1 METFIKLLLGLKIW
15 CLENKNNAVPTHSI
29 FFGIFIRMFYDDHAP
44 PHFHAHYGDEKAVFN
59 IQTLEVMEG
68 KLSRRAVRLVQD
80 WAELHQQ
87 ELLDNWEKAHSDQP
101 LQKIEPLK

>member
-1 METFIKLLLGLKIW
+1 MGTYILLLLGGGD
-15 CLENKNNAVPTHSI
+15 NMPTLSI
-29 FFGIFIRMFYDDHAP
+29 FFGIFIRMFYDEHAP
-44 PHFHAHYGDEKAVFN
+44 PHFHAEYGGEKAVFN